1 MKVVCLIWIKK
12 AHIEIQWP
20 ERASSRACCRIQHL
34 NLIEGKSQYNHLF
47 SVDISTFKGMLVACL
62 NMLIG
67 VKRIIGNWL

>member
-1 MKVVCLIWIKK
+1 VPYLDQKSPYRNPMAGAKPGV
-12 AHIEIQWP
+12 
-20 ERASSRACCRIQHL
+20 QHL

-47 SVDISTFKGMLVACL
+47 SGYSIYIYDGMLVACL